1 MQRSSSLTR
10 FALPVLA
17 LGLGFGA
24 VGCDDEVDVT
34 VLEAKMVID
43 SIINNHGGVVMAE
56 KNLKLDKGNLE
67 AIRATEAEISAA
79 PRFRI
84 PQERIADVASGI
96 QNGDIIAATSTV
108 DGLDVA
114 HTGLAL
120 WVEGELHLMH
130 APLVG
135 EAVQVSPVS
144 LAERIQRIDG
154 QDGLMVA
161 RAMEPRRIR

>member
-1 MQRSSSLTR
+1 MEDITASLGGSPDEDPVHFMSSHSDAYR
-10 FALPVLA
+10 QLA
-17 LGLGFGA
+17 
-24 VGCDDEVDVT
+24 DPD
-34 VLEAKMVID
+34 
-43 SIINNHGGVVMAE
+43 
-56 KNLKLDKGNLE
+56 NLE
-67 AIRATEAEISAA
+67 AIRATEAELSAA

-96 QNGDIIAATSTV
+96 ENGDIIAATSTV

-135 EAVQVSPVS
+135 EAVEVSPVS

-161 RAMEPRRIR
+161 RVLEPRRIR